1 MSYVAANDN
10 LAKEGQMLKE
20 MNRADGSC
28 HSLALKAGFVQEKEE
43 YVEIE
48 EEEEM
53 TSTSDI
59 GTDFAFFAKKYNKML
74 GKKFSIP
81 SNEKKRTCYNFDED
95 NHFSNEWHMKREL
108 TNQSMS
114 RVSRQD

>member
-1 MSYVAANDN
+1 
-10 LAKEGQMLKE
+10 
-20 MNRADGSC
+20 MNCADGSS
-28 HSLALKAGFVQEKEE
+28 HSLALKARVVQEKEE

-59 GTDFAFFAKKYNKML
+59 GTDFAFFAKKYKKVL
-74 GKKFSIP
+74 GKKFPSP
-81 SNEKKRTCYNFDED
+81 SNEKKRTCYNCDED
-95 NHFSNEWHMKREL
+95 NHFANECPYEKGL

-114 RVSRQD
+114 RVSSLD